1 MGVKTSIGV
10 SRYLSIIIQFSG
22 YERSH
27 ALRRRHRG
35 NKIIKEINQSHPT
48 LSNQLVASYWGKVT
62 ASKTHTFRVLRG
74 DAYGGVSMLCS
85 PTLSSLFSHTYV

>member
-10 SRYLSIIIQFSG
+10 SKFLSIIILFSG

-27 ALRRRHRG
+27 ALRRRHRR

-48 LSNQLVASYWGKVT
+48 LSNQLVASYLGEVT
-62 ASKTHTFRVLRG
+62 ACKTHTFHVLRG
-74 DAYGGVSMLCS
+74 DAYG
-85 PTLSSLFSHTYV
+85 